1 MDINKRNRTELK
13 SYFVKNAIPT
23 ESNFADLIEGALNQK
38 DDGVVKLPG
47 NPLSIE
53 ASGDATS
60 LKKAINFYRNFSDAN
75 PDWTINL
82 NPRSAPNDAATARL
96 GFNVSD
102 GDGNSRFFIDRS
114 TGNVGIGT
122 TSPGAKLEVAGDI
135 YASNSDIYFTKTDHV
150 HSGKGNPA
158 GYAAIENA
166 KDYDALMILGRAGTS
181 KGRYVRVWDYLQ
193 VNGGLDVTGN
203 VGIGTTTPKGFQ
215 VALPE
220 SSKGSAAPGP
230 GVTIAGGPQGNAS
243 IELRN
248 NGSGTPFI
256 DFAQDG
262 TKADFDARIRLT
274 EPGKLVIE
282 GANVGIG
289 TTTPNDKLHVVGGDM
304 RVDNGTLWLRAG
316 SDVNH
321 GIGWYG
327 ANKLFAGTNID
338 GPVVFGFV
346 GGALGT
352 TSGGQ
357 KLALSWNSSGNV
369 GIGTTTIHNPQGWN
383 KVVDILGTQHARL
396 NVRSDGGVV
405 TSVFSHDNWAGARGV
420 IGTDSNHPL
429 TLATNYTHRMTIDTA
444 GNVGIGTTTPND
456 KLDVAGNLRILTGSN
471 AIRFTAGW
479 TGFPDAVTNQSEI
492 SNDTGTYKTLMII
505 GNKSND
511 GKTRRVSVWDR
522 FEVNGDAIITGNL
535 GTHGYSPTPKT
546 SGWGGGIHTWDV
558 EAEGTIWSRNGTQ
571 SGARDVAE
579 NYFSDETLE
588 PGDVVRLD
596 ETLERIVRSE
606 KPNDTLVVGVI
617 SSAPGVLLNVDHD
630 RRHENL
636 FPVALC
642 GCVPCKVVDEN
653 GPIRRGDLLTSS
665 SIPGYAMKARP
676 LKIGDEELFRP
687 GTIIG
692 KALGSLAEG
701 TGVIE
706 IFVSGQ

>member
-1 MDINKRNRTELK
+1 
-13 SYFVKNAIPT
+13 
-23 ESNFADLIEGALNQK
+23 
-38 DDGVVKLPG
+38 
-47 NPLSIE
+47 
-53 ASGDATS
+53 
-60 LKKAINFYRNFSDAN
+60 
-75 PDWTINL
+75 
-82 NPRSAPNDAATARL
+82 
-96 GFNVSD
+96 
-102 GDGNSRFFIDRS
+102 
-114 TGNVGIGT
+114 
-122 TSPGAKLEVAGDI
+122 
-135 YASNSDIYFTKTDHV
+135 
-150 HSGKGNPA
+150 
-158 GYAAIENA
+158 
-166 KDYDALMILGRAGTS
+166 
-181 KGRYVRVWDYLQ
+181 
-193 VNGGLDVTGN
+193 
-203 VGIGTTTPKGFQ
+203 
-215 VALPE
+215 
-220 SSKGSAAPGP
+220 
-230 GVTIAGGPQGNAS
+230 
-243 IELRN
+243 
-248 NGSGTPFI
+248 
-256 DFAQDG
+256 
-262 TKADFDARIRLT
+262 
-274 EPGKLVIE
+274 
-282 GANVGIG
+282 
-289 TTTPNDKLHVVGGDM
+289 
-304 RVDNGTLWLRAG
+304 
-316 SDVNH
+316 
-321 GIGWYG
+321 
-327 ANKLFAGTNID
+327 
-338 GPVVFGFV
+338 
-346 GGALGT
+346 
-352 TSGGQ
+352 
-357 KLALSWNSSGNV
+357 
-369 GIGTTTIHNPQGWN
+369 
-383 KVVDILGTQHARL
+383 
-396 NVRSDGGVV
+396 
-405 TSVFSHDNWAGARGV
+405 
-420 IGTDSNHPL
+420 
-429 TLATNYTHRMTIDTA
+429 
-444 GNVGIGTTTPND
+444 
-456 KLDVAGNLRILTGSN
+456 
-471 AIRFTAGW
+471 
-479 TGFPDAVTNQSEI
+479 
-492 SNDTGTYKTLMII
+492 MII